1 MKKSLALS
9 HSLYGLSLL
18 SGCGSGSSAS
28 FPLLTIPT
36 ASLPNGPRPL
46 SPRPNIQ
53 VWRASLLLRALVAV
67 FESGMR

>member
-36 ASLPNGPRPL
+36 ASLPNAHVHCCPGLTCRYGG
-46 SPRPNIQ
+46 
-53 VWRASLLLRALVAV
+53 LRFICEA
-67 FESGMR
+67 